1 MSSSDQFI
9 WECPSC
15 GRHVPRRVDECRC
28 GARQPAD
35 EGNVVA
41 GTGPVGRTLSGP
53 PREPHKAR
61 TTYLIAGLVIG
72 LGVAAIPLWMLW
84 DSPAPVAS
92 VAEPAEAIEPGDVE
106 PDATDDPAAEALP
119 DLAPLAPSRVEGFT
133 PSTVEGVAAPP
144 PASSLEDIV
153 ARTLPAVVS
162 IQAGR
167 SRGTGFFIRPDTVL
181 TNAHVIEGQTSVQ
194 LQSRDAKYTARVVTV
209 STGYDLAV
217 LSVTGTNPNQP
228 TLRLGSITG
237 VRVGQEVIAIG
248 SALGVLSNT
257 VTRGIISAVR
267 QAGAVTLIQ
276 TDAALNPGN
285 SGGPL
290 VDRNGVVVGI
300 NTLGQRAAEGVAF
313 AVASDHA
320 TQLLSGQTSTAAAT
334 PLDGLNRL
342 TGTPSEGDRRRERG
356 EEAYRQAM
364 EWAAR
369 NGDQLDTMWNRY
381 AQACVTSATR
391 SGDRPWF
398 AALEPNGVRISA
410 TSAYACPEWLSTVRN
425 NASTIRGEV
434 AKAAEVARQ
443 NGVYPGVLR
452 DLRRE
457 HRMDWSGW

>member
-1 MSSSDQFI
+1 
-9 WECPSC
+9 
-15 GRHVPRRVDECRC
+15 V
-28 GARQPAD
+28 
-35 EGNVVA
+35 
-41 GTGPVGRTLSGP
+41 SGGL
-53 PREPHKAR
+53 KASGYL
-61 TTYLIAGLVIG
+61 YLIVGLVIG
-72 LGVAAIPLWMLW
+72 LGVAAIPLRMMWS
-84 DSPAPVAS
+84 SPATTTPAIAVT
-92 VAEPAEAIEPGDVE
+92 EPAEDIAAGDVE
-106 PDATDDPAAEALP
+106 PDAPDDTLTA
-119 DLAPLAPSRVEGFT
+119 
-133 PSTVEGVAAPP
+133 VEGVPVAPLPTPVAPTTVEALAAPP
-144 PASSLEDIV
+144 AAASLEDIV

-181 TNAHVIEGQTSVQ
+181 TNAHVIEGQTTVQ
-194 LQSRDAKYTARVVTV
+194 LQSRDAKYTARVATV

-217 LSVTGTNPNQP
+217 LSVTGTNANQP
-228 TLRLGSITG
+228 TLRLGSISG

-300 NTLGQRAAEGVAF
+300 NTLGQRSAEGVAF

-356 EEAYRQAM
+356 EQAYRQAM
-364 EWAAR
+364 EWAVR
-369 NGDQLDTMWNRY
+369 NGDQLDTMWARY
-381 AQACVTSATR
+381 ADACVTSATR

-410 TSAYACPEWLSTVRN
+410 TSAYNCQEWLSTVRN
-425 NASTIRGEV
+425 NANTIRGEV

-452 DLRRE
+452 DMRRE